1 MTKDYQWPPV
11 VQPIIKE
18 RKKEKKRKEVK
29 RKELK
34 GKETN
39 EHGRYLGTQ
48 SCKKQCI
55 SWPLGLHLLKL
66 IRHSIEIKKK
76 IKKWTINISEN
87 TGFDQSFLELT
98 LINPHDCN
106 NLKYDWNH
114 AGSMSRQS
122 ESTGKARSSAMI
134 WSQSNKR
141 CVDNSQ
147 KNDYNHS
154 WKWLKSSS
162 IMIATWFQRD
172 SNMIPTWFQ
181 HDFEWT
187 FGAVFHKASD
197 ISGKLNPIRWSDSY
211 VLVFSLPYVM
221 CWLQSANWVIVITWY
236 SDWIQRRRKQRNN
249 KKRIKK
255 NLVPTHFWWH
265 PFLSKRAATSYIRL
279 SADKMVTQDGI
290 VLSPGN
296 VVFVLWQNPREN
308 LPTQKEN
315 KENPKEKIE
324 SKSSGQTPWEHESI
338 NQKENFKEK
347 TKRERTMK
355 ANLHSSI
362 SNHVPKCQ
370 KKQNHNNT
378 FSLVC
383 CLHPVLFMSGQK
395 SKLAAPLCLLSPSW
409 VPLPLSWALKS
420 AQRQPSLCVGD
431 LQPALLR
438 LGSQKGRE
446 FVNEGARWWEDA
458 ACEGWSFGS
467 WSAHGWWDP
476 GHLYASQ

>member
-1 MTKDYQWPPV
+1 MLVSGKIGRKRVRLEEKWKRKERNYYKTTWSECERASEWKKERTWQEEKEKKEKEEEGEGKEEEERRKKKKKEERRRRRKKKEESKMTKDYQWPPV

-18 RKKEKKRKEVK
+18 RKKEKKRSETKGIE
-29 RKELK
+29 RK
-34 GKETN
+34 GKEWIC
-39 EHGRYLGTQ
+39 RYLGTQ

-162 IMIATWFQRD
+162 IVIPTWFQHD
-172 SNMIPTWFQ
+172 SNVIPTWFQ

-236 SDWIQRRRKQRNN
+236 SDWIQRRRKQRN
-249 KKRIKK
+249 K
-255 NLVPTHFWWH
+255 N
-265 PFLSKRAATSYIRL
+265 
-279 SADKMVTQDGI
+279 
-290 VLSPGN
+290 
-296 VVFVLWQNPREN
+296 
-308 LPTQKEN
+308 
-315 KENPKEKIE
+315 
-324 SKSSGQTPWEHESI
+324 
-338 NQKENFKEK
+338 
-347 TKRERTMK
+347 
-355 ANLHSSI
+355 
-362 SNHVPKCQ
+362 
-370 KKQNHNNT
+370 
-378 FSLVC
+378 
-383 CLHPVLFMSGQK
+383 
-395 SKLAAPLCLLSPSW
+395 
-409 VPLPLSWALKS
+409 
-420 AQRQPSLCVGD
+420 
-431 LQPALLR
+431 
-438 LGSQKGRE
+438 
-446 FVNEGARWWEDA
+446 
-458 ACEGWSFGS
+458 
-467 WSAHGWWDP
+467 
-476 GHLYASQ
+476 